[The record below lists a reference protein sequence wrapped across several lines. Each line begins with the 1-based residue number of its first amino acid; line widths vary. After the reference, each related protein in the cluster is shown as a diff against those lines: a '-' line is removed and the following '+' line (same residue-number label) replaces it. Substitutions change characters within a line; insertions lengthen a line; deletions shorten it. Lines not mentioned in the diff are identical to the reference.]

1 MENKK
6 LMDRIRENPKRA
18 KITQKV
24 NVSWISKYKSKVKV
38 RGHEFIIDE
47 PKSVAG
53 DDTGPAPTELL
64 LASIAGCELSVLS
77 REAYIMGLQI
87 EKAEIEIEGILDI
100 RGFMGIAG
108 PDGLVSPGFQNIKLV
123 IKITSPE
130 SREKIDELIKIVD
143 KRCPA
148 LNTFRNPPEIEI
160 SYKIN

>member
-6 LMDRIRENPKRA
+6 LMNRIRENPERA

-77 REAYIMGLQI
+77 REAYIMGVQI

-100 RGFMGIAG
+100 RGFMGIADV
-108 PDGLVSPGFQNIKLV
+108 PPGFQNIKLN

-130 SREKIDELIKIVD
+130 SQEKIDELIEIVQ

-148 LNTFRNPPEIEI
+148 LNTFKNPPKIEI
-160 SYKIN
+160 SYKLN

>member
-6 LMDRIRENPKRA
+6 LMDRIRENPERA

-100 RGFMGIAG
+100 RGFMGIADV
-108 PDGLVSPGFQNIKLV
+108 PPGFQNIKLNF
-123 IKITSPE
+123 KIASPE
-130 SREKIDELIKIVD
+130 SREKIDELIEIVQ

>member
-1 MENKK
+1 MN
-6 LMDRIRENPKRA
+6 RIRENPERA

-77 REAYIMGLQI
+77 REAYIMGVQI

-100 RGFMGIAG
+100 RGFMGIADV
-108 PDGLVSPGFQNIKLV
+108 PPGFQNIKLN

-130 SREKIDELIKIVD
+130 SQEKIDELIEIVQ

-148 LNTFRNPPEIEI
+148 LNTFKNPPKIEI

>member
-6 LMDRIRENPKRA
+6 LMDRIRENPERA

-77 REAYIMGLQI
+77 REAYIMGVQI

-100 RGFMGIAG
+100 RGFMGIADV
-108 PDGLVSPGFQNIKLV
+108 PPGFQNIKLN

-130 SREKIDELIKIVD
+130 SQEKIDELIEIVQ

-148 LNTFRNPPEIEI
+148 LNTFKNPPKIEI

>member
-6 LMDRIRENPKRA
+6 LIDRIRENPERA

-77 REAYIMGLQI
+77 REAYIMGVQI

-100 RGFMGIAG
+100 RGFMGLPSSNG
-108 PDGLVSPGFQNIKLV
+108 DVPPGFQNIKLNV
-123 IKITSPE
+123 KITSPE
-130 SREKIDELIKIVD
+130 SHEKIDELIEIVQ

-148 LNTFRNPPEIEI
+148 LNTFKNPPKIEI
-160 SYKIN
+160 SYKLN

>member
-6 LMDRIRENPKRA
+6 LMNRIRENPERA

-77 REAYIMGLQI
+77 REAYIMGVQI

-100 RGFMGIAG
+100 RGFMGIADV
-108 PDGLVSPGFQNIKLV
+108 PPGFQNIKLN

-130 SREKIDELIKIVD
+130 SQEKIDELIEIVQ

-148 LNTFRNPPEIEI
+148 LNTFKNPPKIEI

>member
-6 LMDRIRENPKRA
+6 LMDRIRENPERA

-24 NVSWISKYKSKVKV
+24 NVSWIDKYKSKVKV

-100 RGFMGIAG
+100 RGFMGIADV
-108 PDGLVSPGFQNIKLV
+108 PPGFQNIKLN

-130 SREKIDELIKIVD
+130 SQEKIDELIEIVQ

-148 LNTFRNPPEIEI
+148 LNTFKNPPKIEI